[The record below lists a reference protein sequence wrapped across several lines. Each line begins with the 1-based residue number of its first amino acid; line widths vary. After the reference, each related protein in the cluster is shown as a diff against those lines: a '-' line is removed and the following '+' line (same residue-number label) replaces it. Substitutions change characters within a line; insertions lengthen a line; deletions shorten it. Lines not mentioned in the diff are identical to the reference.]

1 MSMSKKDFEVLAHA
15 IKMSPADRDTFIDMI
30 VDLCARSNP
39 CFDEKRFRIASGQT
53 YRDCCEEWT
62 FTFPAGQWNDNIER
76 YENCNCIEVNDGHSF
91 KSLEKAFKLITKSG
105 KPNVI
110 IANTVKGK
118 GIKEFENITAI
129 TN

>member
-1 MSMSKKDFEVLAHA
+1 MSMSKKDFEELAHA

-76 YENCNCIEVNDGHSF
+76 YENCNCIEVNDDEPRCPVCLFQEDGRTECWAHC
-91 KSLEKAFKLITKSG
+91 
-105 KPNVI
+105 PQQMVVNY
-110 IANTVKGK
+110 
-118 GIKEFENITAI
+118 KEE
-129 TN
+129 